1 MATTPAER
9 TAALGAL
16 RELGGAAVIAE
27 LRKLSRGAATPAI
40 QREAVVALAGV
51 DLAAAMPDV
60 LAVLAATTV
69 EADAQALWRALLGVN
84 GASVRLARELPKA
97 TLPAAV
103 AKAGLRPAREGGQN
117 QPLVQAL
124 IKSAGL
130 TLSEAQLTPEELQ
143 TLARQ
148 ALAVGDAARGEK
160 IYRRPE
166 LACMACHAIGGAGGK
181 VGPDMTSI
189 GASAPTDYLVES
201 LLYPSAKIKEGYH
214 SVIITT
220 KDQQELSG
228 MIVRETATE
237 IVLRNAANQEVQ
249 VAVKNVAK
257 RTSAGSL
264 MPAGL
269 IDGLLPEERL
279 DLVKFLSQLGR
290 PGEFDA
296 AKGGVARAWN
306 LYTVTSKN
314 QHLGV
319 ERVVRGDDTLVGWE
333 PALSLVSGVLPGE
346 LMASAYT
353 ASANTRG
360 LYAATRFE
368 AARGGKVNFTVVGGL
383 KDVWLN
389 GVPVKAGAQMT
400 VEARAGVNTLVLQL
414 DEAQVRLGLTLR
426 SGEVSF
432 VSP

>member
-1 MATTPAER
+1 M
-9 TAALGAL
+9 
-16 RELGGAAVIAE
+16 
-27 LRKLSRGAATPAI
+27 
-40 QREAVVALAGV
+40 ALAGV

-60 LAVLAATTV
+60 LRVLAATTV
-69 EADAQALWRALLGVN
+69 EADAQVLWRALLAVK
-84 GASVRLARELPKA
+84 GASPRLAAELPKA
-97 TLPAAV
+97 KLPTAV

-148 ALAVGDAARGEK
+148 ALAVGDAARGER

-166 LACMACHAIGGAGGK
+166 LACMVCHAIGGAGGK

-228 MIVRETATE
+228 MITRETATE
-237 IVLRNAANQEVQ
+237 IMLRNAANQEVQ
-249 VAVKNVAK
+249 VAVKNIAK

-306 LYTVTSKN
+306 FYMIVSKN
-314 QHLGV
+314 QHLGA
-319 ERVVRGDDTLVGWE
+319 ERVVSGDETLAGWE
-333 PALSLVSGVLPGE
+333 PLLTLVSGVLPGE
-346 LMASAYT
+346 LIAATFPAMVNS
-353 ASANTRG
+353 RG

-368 AARGGKVNFTVVGGL
+368 AARSGKVNFTVVGGL
-383 KDVWLN
+383 KDAWLN
-389 GVPVKAGAQMT
+389 GVPLKAGAQMT
-400 VEARAGVNTLVLQL
+400 VEARAGTNMLVLQL
-414 DEAQVRLGLTLR
+414 DEAQVRTGLTVR

-432 VSP
+432 VAP

>member
-1 MATTPAER
+1 M
-9 TAALGAL
+9 
-16 RELGGAAVIAE
+16 
-27 LRKLSRGAATPAI
+27 
-40 QREAVVALAGV
+40 
-51 DLAAAMPDV
+51 
-60 LAVLAATTV
+60 
-69 EADAQALWRALLGVN
+69 
-84 GASVRLARELPKA
+84 
-97 TLPAAV
+97 

-148 ALAVGDAARGEK
+148 ALAVGDAARGER

-166 LACMACHAIGGAGGK
+166 LACMVCHAIGGAGGK

-228 MIVRETATE
+228 MITRETATE
-237 IVLRNAANQEVQ
+237 IMLRNAANQEVQ
-249 VAVKNVAK
+249 VAVKNIAK

-306 LYTVTSKN
+306 LYTVSSKN

-319 ERVVRGDDTLVGWE
+319 ERVVRGDDTLAGWE
-333 PALSLVSGVLPGE
+333 PMLTLVSGVLPGE
-346 LMASAYT
+346 LIASTYQAIAT
-353 ASANTRG
+353 TRG

-368 AARGGKVNFTVVGGL
+368 AARSGKVNLTVVGGL
-383 KDVWLN
+383 KDAWLN

-400 VEARAGVNTLVLQL
+400 VEARAGTNRLVLQL
-414 DEAQVRLGLTLR
+414 DEAQVRTGLTVR

-432 VSP
+432 VEP